1 MLETCEHYSWNDNNC
16 QKRNHNGNARIQGV
30 GLSLIKNTR
39 NVEKKVNTTHAMMTT
54 IREKTI
60 MVMQYN
66 LGCWVDL

>member
-16 QKRNHNGNARIQGV
+16 QKKNHNGNARTSGV
-30 GLSLIKNTR
+30 ELRLIKSTR
-39 NVEKKVNTTHAMMTT
+39 NVGGKMNTTHGMMTT
-54 IREKTI
+54 IRDKTI